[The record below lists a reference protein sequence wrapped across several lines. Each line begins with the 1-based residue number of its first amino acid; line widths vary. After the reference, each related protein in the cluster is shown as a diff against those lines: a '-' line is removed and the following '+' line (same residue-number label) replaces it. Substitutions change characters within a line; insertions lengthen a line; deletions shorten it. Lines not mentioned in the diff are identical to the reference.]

1 MVGHCV
7 IWIRTTRIGET
18 VAISV
23 FGPNRR
29 RRRNSPHKGKVLWL
43 AAVYYGRVSL
53 GFYVQ
58 GVIKGIPKLSRALVA
73 IEEDVMMLVSTVR
86 RMALLVLPLLLAS
99 PAMGQAGPGAP
110 PSVGVVTAQ
119 KRPMAESTE
128 INGRIQAPQR
138 VNVVARVTAFMN
150 ERLFA
155 EGADVKTGD
164 LLYKLEP
171 APFEADV
178 EAKQGAVAQAQA
190 QLENANVTLSRAQEL
205 LQKSAGTQVAV
216 DSALAAKRTLDAQ
229 LQSARAQLHQSQ
241 INLDYT
247 EIRSPIDG
255 RIGRTAVTIGNVVS
269 PTTGVLTTIVS
280 TDPMYVVFPIA
291 MRRVLELRDR
301 FADKGGFD
309 AVNIQ
314 IRLPN
319 GKMYGQVGKLD
330 FVDVNVAQ
338 DTDTIILRGT
348 IPNPVIPANSGG
360 YGAVRELQNDEF
372 VTVLLEAVEPLQV
385 LAVPRAAILSD
396 QQGDYVYVVD
406 AGNIAHQRRVRLGQ
420 STPEVAA
427 VADGLK
433 EGEQVIVDGIQRAR
447 PNAAVAPAPA
457 AAAPGRS

>member
-1 MVGHCV
+1 M
-7 IWIRTTRIGET
+7 I
-18 VAISV
+18 
-23 FGPNRR
+23 
-29 RRRNSPHKGKVLWL
+29 
-43 AAVYYGRVSL
+43 
-53 GFYVQ
+53 
-58 GVIKGIPKLSRALVA
+58 
-73 IEEDVMMLVSTVR
+73 VSTLRSMV
-86 RMALLVLPLLLAS
+86 LSGLPLLLTS
-99 PAMGQAGPGAP
+99 QAMGQAGPGAP
-110 PSVGVVTAQ
+110 PAVGVITAQ
-119 KRPMAESTE
+119 ERPMAESTE

-164 LLYKLEP
+164 LLYKLER

-269 PTTGVLTTIVS
+269 PTTGVLTTIVG

-309 AVNIQ
+309 AVKIQ

-348 IPNPVIPANSGG
+348 IPNPVIPTSPCRKPNS
-360 YGAVRELQNDEF
+360 
-372 VTVLLEAVEPLQV
+372 
-385 LAVPRAAILSD
+385 
-396 QQGDYVYVVD
+396 
-406 AGNIAHQRRVRLGQ
+406 AG
-420 STPEVAA
+420 
-427 VADGLK
+427 K
-433 EGEQVIVDGIQRAR
+433 
-447 PNAAVAPAPA
+447 
-457 AAAPGRS
+457 